1 MDKLLIVKPGEIIF
15 FNTKEGK
22 LISMMVSLGNGL
34 FSSLEKKII
43 NYVLIFETIM
53 VLLWQTRLVYLFKDS

>member
-53 VLLWQTRLVYLFKDS
+53 ALLWQTRLVYLFKDS